1 MLGSL
6 AYSLGGATPL
16 ARNSLIGAINA
27 QSTLRRTYIVNSKTQ
42 KRKADDKEVELE
54 SG

>member
-42 KRKADDKEVELE
+42 KEKPTTKK
-54 SG
+54 